1 MIGNRLLSPC
11 LLQNPATSFQ
21 PPIASPSA
29 FAWNSKRQYQILTR
43 SWSSLDSSYT
53 VRSIGRNIEQTLA
66 RKSRYRPHIS
76 ANLFHDPRVFDFT
89 SSFPFRQRGSQQS
102 KETGAGWS
110 IDSRTRYIYAN
121 NLGDALCNFRNPFR
135 TRGELRNNFNSERW
149 KDGTRKSLW
158 LSIDESI
165 FFSPLCNDIDLS
177 INSSSAH
184 SVPRIN
190 AARSIQCHGQT
201 AIYRSLSLICHCLHP
216 LPSRTLNLP
225 LEPR

>member
-135 TRGELRNNFNSERW
+135 TRGELRNNFNSERRY
-149 KDGTRKSLW
+149 KKKLVAIDRRIYFFLTSLQ
-158 LSIDESI
+158 
-165 FFSPLCNDIDLS
+165 
-177 INSSSAH
+177 
-184 SVPRIN
+184 RY
-190 AARSIQCHGQT
+190 RSI
-201 AIYRSLSLICHCLHP
+201 YKFLLRSLRSKD
-216 LPSRTLNLP
+216 
-225 LEPR
+225 